1 MHFIDVLHFQY
12 QIISSAG
19 RQPWKPIEKIQWN
32 LFIVQG
38 VLAVKCFSLCLT
50 LQDDVQ
56 EDVGIWEEPTRQASS
71 LPMSDSFVCW
81 VNGAS
86 YRCRISGI
94 WLDGS
99 FPMCAFV
106 AVLYLRVPVC
116 AGVFC
121 MNVCQVQRTVSVQ
134 EDVDNREDGLTAVP
148 KGGWPPPVVHW
159 ICVCDASLKYL
170 NNPVHWSMEH
180 IPMCVCNAQ
189 LLTSALDV
197 FCNVFKKNY
206 VCAQVRLIAL
216 CAGIEWCVVQ
226 HFDGGYLPMFACL
239 APLQPLNVQQ
249 HSSHKDGWPPVTCK
263 WVMCLS
269 NVQFSSLM
277 PSDRIGDKPRQ
288 IINHSQNLLFKHQ
301 VWLLSMKATGN
312 QGFFLLMMEI
322 IAFSI
327 FGQQRNLLALDTRL
341 VLMEYLAN

>member
-121 MNVCQVQRTVSVQ
+121 MNIYQVQWTVAVQ

-216 CAGIEWCVVQ
+216 CAGIEWRTTTFEAQGWLTTGHLQVSDVFVQ
-226 HFDGGYLPMFACL
+226 RSVFKFNAIGSHWRQASPNN
-239 APLQPLNVQQ
+239 QP
-249 HSSHKDGWPPVTCK
+249 
-263 WVMCLS
+263 
-269 NVQFSSLM
+269 FS
-277 PSDRIGDKPRQ
+277 K
-288 IINHSQNLLFKHQ
+288 
-301 VWLLSMKATGN
+301 
-312 QGFFLLMMEI
+312 
-322 IAFSI
+322 
-327 FGQQRNLLALDTRL
+327 LALQTSSMAFEHESNRKSWFFSADDGNHCVFNIWSTA
-341 VLMEYLAN
+341 EPFGPWH

>member
-38 VLAVKCFSLCLT
+38 VLAVKCFSLCFT

-197 FCNVFKKNY
+197 FCNVFKKELRM
-206 VCAQVRLIAL
+206 CTSSADRLVRWHWMMCCSTFWWWIS
-216 CAGIEWCVVQ
+216 
-226 HFDGGYLPMFACL
+226 P
-239 APLQPLNVQQ
+239 NV
-249 HSSHKDGWPPVTCK
+249 
-263 WVMCLS
+263 CLS
-269 NVQFSSLM
+269 CASSTSQRTTTFESQGWLTTGHLQVSDVFVQRSVFKFNAIGSHWRQASPNNQPFS
-277 PSDRIGDKPRQ
+277 K
-288 IINHSQNLLFKHQ
+288 
-301 VWLLSMKATGN
+301 
-312 QGFFLLMMEI
+312 
-322 IAFSI
+322 
-327 FGQQRNLLALDTRL
+327 LALQTSSMAFEHESNRKSWFFSADDGNHCVFNIWSTA
-341 VLMEYLAN
+341 EPFGPWH